1 MRSRATKNVGF
12 DVTRCELLF
21 PRVEL
26 PPCAVRRSSMAELQS
41 TDQITEAVNP
51 SDENLPLLS
60 ENLLDNVLFISP
72 LTSPLPSL
80 EDQIWID
87 SDSAMSGDTE
97 KPLASSLKAYDCPV
111 LSEPESLLGLIP
123 PEVVRRTKAT
133 EYECLQCGKV
143 FRTTNALNRHL
154 LIHQS
159 DRPHVC
165 DICQRGFKRPDHLM
179 SHLLTHQKRKTLC
192 CQKVAVKHHCASQP
206 SSTPWET
213 PAETEGH
220 SVFLSPPIPA
230 SVSQLS
236 QYACCRASYS
246 SYTGFASVVGNLGLN
261 HYPEQVSLSDIKLPL
276 ISETW
281 GLPAMDFPASHDAL
295 PSNQWAPTVHPWSV
309 GVDPMAPESPETK
322 NSKLQGWED
331 DLDFPVTKGVLSVQ
345 PCQEAASAGEEQA
358 LKASLACP
366 KKNQPILR
374 KHSLQQ
380 LKPQSK
386 QQASFISGIQPCSH
400 SEFGLVASTSC
411 QRAPPG
417 LPGPPPSK
425 GRKRRV
431 RKKTPDTPALPLPA
445 PRASTQRRARLSS
458 AYLFSPSQV
467 AMASFSTES
476 APSHTIKKREK
487 RGEAVGH
494 NKGSQGF
501 QVSPLVIPVSVPV
514 LGKEAPSNDVLTQ
527 SVSMQTEK
535 HQKVK
540 DLSKKSRR
548 ADLLST
554 LIIPRPFESGGQGC
568 RPAAVYPSQLRSPTY
583 FADLKSDFQPPPYTP
598 PPMLSPLRPGTGL
611 YFCTMAQYQPC
622 PPLPSSCSTSL
633 DEQDMM
639 SLMIDNTVVSVEP
652 RINIGSCFQAE
663 IPPLRNR
670 LLMLYD
676 EHPAQ
681 LVWAP
686 WGDISNNPETQQ
698 RVTVFLNMCCSSVLP
713 GGGTNTELALHCLH
727 EVQGDILAALDLLLV
742 REDYRT
748 SSHPLS
754 DYHYTGS
761 DQWNTQE
768 RKLFRKAL
776 LKHNKDFQLIHNMLQ
791 TKSVSQCVEYYY
803 AMKKLK
809 KLKQRKR
816 VEKADRT
823 AQNSVEFHS
832 VAEDKSETRSGIRRS
847 LNRPKGT
854 HEWRFR
860 DFLNAKSHSTH
871 MKTQQHQEQE

>member
-1 MRSRATKNVGF
+1 MQSSCSSCSTTEHNINNQSSSKFNQS
-12 DVTRCELLF
+12 
-21 PRVEL
+21 
-26 PPCAVRRSSMAELQS
+26 SSMAELQS
-41 TDQITEAVNP
+41 TDQDTEAVNL

-60 ENLLDNVLFISP
+60 ENLLDNVVFISP

-80 EDQIWID
+80 EDQIWIETD
-87 SDSAMSGDTE
+87 SGMGGDTE
-97 KPLASSLKAYDCPV
+97 KPLASSLKAYDSHV
-111 LSEPESLLGLIP
+111 WSEPEPLLGPELIL

-133 EYECLQCGKV
+133 EYECLECGKV
-143 FRTTNALNRHL
+143 FRTRNALNRHL
-154 LIHQS
+154 LTHQS

-165 DICQRGFKRPDHLM
+165 DICQRGFKRQDHLM

-192 CQKVAVKHHCASQP
+192 CQKVAVKHHCASQRGVSQHSPPKPIKP
-206 SSTPWET
+206 SSTSWET
-213 PAETEGH
+213 PAEIQGR
-220 SVFLSPPIPA
+220 SRFLSPPI

-236 QYACCRASYS
+236 QYACFGASYS
-246 SYTGFASVVGNLGLN
+246 SHTGFASVVGNLGLN
-261 HYPEQVSLSDIKLPL
+261 HYPEQVSLSNIKLPV

-281 GLPAMDFPASHDAL
+281 GLEAVDFPASHDAL
-295 PSNQWAPTVHPWSV
+295 PSNQWASSLHPWSC
-309 GVDPMAPESPETK
+309 GIDPMAPESPETK
-322 NSKLQGWED
+322 ISNLQGWED

-358 LKASLACP
+358 LKASSARP
-366 KKNQPILR
+366 KKNQLNLR
-374 KHSLQQ
+374 KYSLQQ
-380 LKPQSK
+380 LKTQNK
-386 QQASFISGIQPCSH
+386 QQASFISGTQPRSKSH
-400 SEFGLVASTSC
+400 SEFGLVASTFR
-411 QRAPPG
+411 QRASHG
-417 LPGPPPSK
+417 LPGPSLSK

-431 RKKTPDTPALPLPA
+431 RKTTPDTPAPPLPA

-458 AYLFSPSQV
+458 AYVFSPSQV
-467 AMASFSTES
+467 AMASFSKES
-476 APSHTIKKREK
+476 AASHTLKKREK
-487 RGEAVGH
+487 RDKAVGH

-514 LGKEAPSNDVLTQ
+514 LGKEAPSNDLLTQ
-527 SVSMQTEK
+527 SVPMQTEK

-540 DLSKKSRR
+540 DLSKKSRH

-598 PPMLSPLRPGTGL
+598 PPMLSPLRAGTGL
-611 YFCTMAQYQPC
+611 YFCSLAQYQPC

-639 SLMIDNTVVSVEP
+639 SLMMDNTVVSVEP

-670 LLMLYD
+670 LLMLYE

-698 RVTVFLNMCCSSVLP
+698 RVTAFLNMCCSSVLP

-754 DYHYTGS
+754 EYHYTGS

-776 LKHNKDFQLIHNMLQ
+776 LKHDKDFQLIHNMLQ

-832 VAEDKSETRSGIRRS
+832 VA
-847 LNRPKGT
+847 
-854 HEWRFR
+854 
-860 DFLNAKSHSTH
+860 
-871 MKTQQHQEQE
+871 